1 MVNIKR
7 TSFNS
12 QAWVDSELGDA
23 RQLKVLVVVC
33 SRLHEWPIN
42 DAALRA
48 RRPRQERQILLLYHP
63 GRPQH
68 LTELGGAPTGPPK
81 QHDPARVLVEAMHQ
95 TGAFLFDPGGDVVN
109 KAAKKAVK
117 VAADVRAA
125 LSGETTRLV
134 YGDQRGIAVDDQ
146 RADVGNV
153 GGSQRGGCRGGGA
166 VVEIACVY
174 VQCVVV
180 KVDLVAFGEAMA
192 AIARPDSSTSGITHV
207 QLQHRSA

>member
-48 RRPRQERQILLLYHP
+48 RRPRQERKVLFLYHP

-68 LTELGGAPTGPPK
+68 LAELGGAPAGPPK
-81 QHDPARVLVEAMHQ
+81 QHDPARVLVEAVHK
-95 TGAFLFDPGGDVVN
+95 TGAFLFDPGGDVV
-109 KAAKKAVK
+109 KEAAKKAVK

-125 LSGETTRLV
+125 LCGEAARLV
-134 YGDQRGIAVDDQ
+134 HRDQRGIAVDDQ
-146 RADVGNV
+146 GADVGNV
-153 GGSQRGGCRGGGA
+153 GGSQRGGGRHGWA
-166 VVEIACVY
+166 VVEIPRMY

-180 KVDLVAFGEAMA
+180 KVNLVAFGEAMA
-192 AIARPDSSTSGITHV
+192 AIARADSSTSGITHV